1 MKQDLRTLA
10 QRVLGFPLDGRTGLH
25 AYFLLRCLELLRP
38 GGRLAFLL
46 PADVCEGVAS
56 GQLWRRLT
64 ECFRLEAVLTFAAG
78 ASPFPGVD
86 TNALVILLS
95 HRPPRAG
102 VPWLRVRQPD
112 PAPILAALAGR
123 PANSVAGVESR
134 LRPLHELVATG
145 LSRPPRAASPSG
157 VPLSH
162 FARVMRGIATGAN
175 EIFFLTSAQITTTGL
190 PWRCFRRAIG
200 RTRDCPGKRLTRR
213 DLDTLDREGRPT
225 WLLCLDRRPRAEWCG
240 RLQAYL
246 AAAEARGVARRR
258 LLATRQPW
266 YRMEHRDPPPIL
278 FAYLGRRNCRFILN
292 RAAAVPLTGFLCVY
306 PHDRDP
312 GRIRRLWLALNHP
325 ATQANLLYVGKSY
338 GRGAIKAEP
347 RQLDRLEIPRPVLAE
362 VGLDAPATVR
372 REA

>member
-1 MKQDLRTLA
+1 
-10 QRVLGFPLDGRTGLH
+10 
-25 AYFLLRCLELLRP
+25 
-38 GGRLAFLL
+38 
-46 PADVCEGVAS
+46 
-56 GQLWRRLT
+56 
-64 ECFRLEAVLTFAAG
+64 
-78 ASPFPGVD
+78 
-86 TNALVILLS
+86 
-95 HRPPRAG
+95 
-102 VPWLRVRQPD
+102 
-112 PAPILAALAGR
+112 
-123 PANSVAGVESR
+123 
-134 LRPLHELVATG
+134 
-145 LSRPPRAASPSG
+145 
-157 VPLSH
+157 
-162 FARVMRGIATGAN
+162 MRGIATGAN

-292 RAAAVPLTGFLCVY
+292 RAEAVPLTGFLCVY